1 MKSALQERQN
11 RANPLY
17 NSYEVDTSYQYYL
30 NNWYLEMDLLCMS
43 SARIGFLITAYYI
56 GFAVGGFFCTWPD
69 KYGRKFSVMFGLVL
83 AAIS

>member
-1 MKSALQERQN
+1 
-11 RANPLY
+11 
-17 NSYEVDTSYQYYL
+17 
-30 NNWYLEMDLLCMS
+30 MDLLCMS